1 MPIDEVQGA
10 EGPVE
15 SPLSHP
21 RCLPDREK
29 CLSAVNPA
37 VGYTMCSVPSGPFS
51 RHVRYGLRAGLG
63 WAQRCCSIDLHQER
77 RSRTRS
83 ANPSARS
90 WLASLS
96 VLSPHPRPPR
106 RGAVRVRGRR
116 RVLAA
121 HERWQCWHPR
131 CTLHYV
137 PTQLHPSR
145 RWPAELKDGAGWRT
159 DHQGPSPA
167 QAQARLKG
175 KRNTR
180 TQNPHRPN
188 APGEARTSTM
198 PIAARRA
205 TRLLDSGIATACL
218 AHHWEVLGQP
228 FSTRVPA
235 LPCSPCCKQYAAAL
249 IAARYYLRV

>member
-1 MPIDEVQGA
+1 
-10 EGPVE
+10 
-15 SPLSHP
+15 
-21 RCLPDREK
+21 
-29 CLSAVNPA
+29 
-37 VGYTMCSVPSGPFS
+37 MCSVPSGPFS

-63 WAQRCCSIDLHQER
+63 WAQKCCSSDLHQER
-77 RSRTRS
+77 SSRTRG
-83 ANPSARS
+83 ADPSARS

-96 VLSPHPRPPR
+96 VFLSPHPRPPR
-106 RGAVRVRGRR
+106 REAVRVRGRR

-121 HERWQCWHPR
+121 HERWQCWHPPGR

-137 PTQLHPSR
+137 PTQLQPSR

-205 TRLLDSGIATACL
+205 CSTARTLASRRHVSPITQRSRSALLDSCAGAATL
-218 AHHWEVLGQP
+218 AMLQTICGRTDCGEILP
-228 FSTRVPA
+228 KSLRTRSSKHV
-235 LPCSPCCKQYAAAL
+235 
-249 IAARYYLRV
+249 